1 MIVRVYSVSVFAVLS
16 AYAKE
21 DCVIEA
27 AVFVLKVTAGEY
39 YEIWVSSGLVVK
51 ILVKLSVGYVSGGF
65 LQPYTKKEKSV
76 LVNS

>member
-39 YEIWVSSGLVVK
+39 YEI
-51 ILVKLSVGYVSGGF
+51 
-65 LQPYTKKEKSV
+65 
-76 LVNS
+76 